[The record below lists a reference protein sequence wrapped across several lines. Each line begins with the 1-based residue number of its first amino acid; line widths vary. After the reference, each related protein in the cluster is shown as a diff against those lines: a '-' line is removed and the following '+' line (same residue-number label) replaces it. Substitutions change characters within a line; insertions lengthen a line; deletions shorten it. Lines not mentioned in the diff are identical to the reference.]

1 VKRQQGGNKET
12 LRQEAKER
20 GKKGKQK
27 QKKM

>member
-1 VKRQQGGNKET
+1 MKRQQGGNKET